1 MADYPALEIHI
12 PAPAGD
18 AVYDRLYALLD
29 DYEPAAIHPD
39 ETGERWRVF
48 FRSPNMRDAAHAA
61 LASIREVRGVAIE
74 VPDEDWAKR
83 SQENLRAIEAGGLIV
98 APPWDVPNQETGDRR
113 QKTGGRKQEAA
124 AGRPAAG
131 KRKNLPVII
140 IEPSTGFGTGH
151 HATTR
156 LCLVLLQRLEV
167 RGARVLDIGTGSG
180 VLALAAW
187 KLGAADVVA
196 IDNDADALDN
206 ARANIARN
214 GAAGAIDIIRDD
226 LETLRIQRADI
237 VLANLTG
244 AALLRY
250 AEELRSLAVDAGY
263 LILSGFAPDD
273 IPVILRAF
281 PTLKVIAQDADGDWG
296 AVCLR
301 L

>member
-1 MADYPALEIHI
+1 MADYPALEIQFLP
-12 PAPAGD
+12 PAAD

-29 DYEPAAIHPD
+29 DFEPAAIHPD

-61 LASIREVRGVAIE
+61 LASIREVRGIAIE
-74 VPDEDWAKR
+74 VPDEDWARR

-98 APPWDVPNQETGDRR
+98 APPWDVPNPS
-113 QKTGGRKQEAA
+113 
-124 AGRPAAG
+124 AGNAQG
-131 KRKNLPVII
+131 KRDLPVII

-156 LCLVLLQRLEV
+156 LCLRLLQALDL
-167 RGARVLDIGTGSG
+167 RGARVLDVGTGSG

-196 IDNDADALDN
+196 VDNDPDALEN
-206 ARANIARN
+206 ARDNIARN
-214 GAAGAIDIIRDD
+214 GAAGSIDIIRDD
-226 LETLRIQRADI
+226 LESLRIQRADI

-244 AALLRY
+244 AVLVRY
-250 AEELRSLAVDAGY
+250 SDELRSLAMDNGY
-263 LILSGFAPDD
+263 LIVSGFSPDD

-281 PTLKVIAQDADGDWG
+281 PSLKAIAQDADGDWA
-296 AVCLR
+296 AVTLR
-301 L
+301 R